1 MKSVLRNIVLKISL
15 LFSIP
20 ILIPK
25 YDPLLRI
32 LSNTMSHKK
41 SSWNTDIPSFCT
53 CRKSIFVRLNFRGR
67 RCLYEIIKWRLIVLY
82 HLYSENV
89 VFHLFIDKTFKS
101 IFSNV

>member
-53 CRKSIFVRLNFRGR
+53 CMQEKYLCEVKF
-67 RCLYEIIKWRLIVLY
+67 
-82 HLYSENV
+82 
-89 VFHLFIDKTFKS
+89 
-101 IFSNV
+101 